1 MAIAYTEV
9 QQKKQ
14 PDNLVIHGQQ
24 IFMSFQNIV
33 PLKSDMQ
40 SQQSIVHYQSTVQKL
55 LTVNTVK

>member
-55 LTVNTVK
+55 LTVNTVN

>member
-55 LTVNTVK
+55 LTVNIVK